1 MKSCGNISLSMP
13 GDETVHNIFDRFEVK
28 QLQGENEFIRAII
41 MICITF
47 VKINNV
53 ELHKSYKRR
62 PVEDVTRVKQF
73 NESIQ

>member
-53 ELHKSYKRR
+53 SYTNH
-62 PVEDVTRVKQF
+62 TR
-73 NESIQ
+73 EGPWRM